1 MPNSQLECNMPNTPA
16 HFLRGLAPWREIFSR
31 LGAIVCL
38 LAAASLARGQVLL
51 DDKWADG
58 SRAESK
64 RPAEAAVWAGRKN
77 DVTAKAGALST
88 AMTASSQKIWTYFTD
103 KDPVSLGVGQKLVVS
118 ASFIPRG
125 KLADTTSRSFRLG
138 VFHDSTSPR
147 VEADVNSDGGGS
159 DLPWKDATGYAV
171 QMLVTGGEYSS
182 TKPFDLGKRINLE
195 SPTLLGTSGDYAK
208 VSGGQPA
215 VLALDRQYTLTLEI
229 ARISHSQSDL
239 TTTLRQGGEELSKW
253 SVTDDG
259 NSLGSEPV
267 YDKFDQLFIR
277 INNNTTTADK
287 IDFTNF
293 KVELTKAE
301 AAN

>member
-1 MPNSQLECNMPNTPA
+1 MECDMPNSFQRILCA
-16 HFLRGLAPWREIFSR
+16 FAPWREIFSAM
-31 LGAIVCL
+31 GATACL
-38 LAAASLARGQVLL
+38 LVAASLARGQVLL

-77 DVTAKAGALST
+77 DVTVKPGALAT

-103 KDPVSLGVGQKLVVS
+103 KDPVTLGVGQKLVVS
-118 ASFIPRG
+118 VSFIPRN
-125 KLADTTSRSFRLG
+125 KLAETTSRSVRVG
-138 VFHDSTSPR
+138 VFHDPTSPR
-147 VEADVNSDGGGS
+147 VEADVNSDAGGS
-159 DLPWKDATGYAV
+159 DMPWKDAQGYAV

-195 SPTLLGTSGDYAK
+195 SQSLLGTSGDFAK
-208 VSGGQPA
+208 VSGGEPA
-215 VLALDRQYTLTLEI
+215 VFALDRQYTVTFEI
-229 ARISHSQSDL
+229 ARVSDTQVDL
-239 TTTLRQGGEELSKW
+239 TASIRQGEEELSKW

-259 NSLGSEPV
+259 NYLGTEPV

-277 INNNTTTADK
+277 ISNNTTAADK

-293 KVELTKAE
+293 QVELIKAD
-301 AAN
+301 AVK